1 MAVNPK
7 RASAK
12 IVSVADAEPPAGS
25 RSGVQSVT
33 VAARILRALAT
44 EGGALP
50 LRRLALATGLSRA
63 KVHRYLVSLR
73 AEGLVV
79 QDAESGI
86 YQIGPTAVTIGLTGL
101 RRLSPLREVHDVLP
115 RLRDRI
121 NETVTAAVWGDMGPT
136 ITAIE
141 ESGQPISMNVR
152 VGSVLPVLTT
162 AIGRVFL
169 AHLPGS
175 TTGPLV
181 DAERRKGRGNAV
193 PPPAERVLAT
203 MIADVRAT
211 RLSAAQPA
219 AVPGVDAVAAP
230 VFDYRGKIVAVLCVV
245 ARSDSLRANWD
256 FMTGALVEAVDALSK
271 QLGHFPNG
279 AEGR

>member
-7 RASAK
+7 RTARNV
-12 IVSVADAEPPAGS
+12 VSVADPESPVGS
-25 RSGVQSVT
+25 RSGVQSVG
-33 VAARILRALAT
+33 VAARILRALAA

-73 AEGLVV
+73 AEEMVV
-79 QDAESGI
+79 QDAETGI
-86 YQIGPTAVTIGLTGL
+86 YQIGPTAVMIGLTGL
-101 RRLSPLREVHDVLP
+101 RRLSPLREVHDAMP

-169 AHLPGS
+169 AHLPHS
-175 TTGPLV
+175 TTGPV
-181 DAERRKGRGNAV
+181 ISAERRKRRGNAL
-193 PPPAERVLAT
+193 PLPNERDLAEMLDG
-203 MIADVRAT
+203 IRAT

-219 AVPGVDAVAAP
+219 AVPGIDAVAAP

-245 ARSDSLRANWD
+245 ARSDSLRANWQ
-256 FMTGALVEAVDALSK
+256 FMTGALTDTADALSR
-271 QLGHFPNG
+271 QLGHG
-279 AEGR
+279 AEFDR

>member
-1 MAVNPK
+1 MTVNPK
-7 RASAK
+7 RTAGNV
-12 IVSVADAEPPAGS
+12 VSVADPEPPQGS
-25 RSGVQSVT
+25 RAGVQSVV
-33 VAARILRALAT
+33 VAARILRALAA

-50 LRRLALATGLSRA
+50 LRRLAVATGMPRA

-73 AEGLVV
+73 AEGMVV

-86 YQIGPTAVTIGLTGL
+86 YQIGPTAVMIGLTGL
-101 RRLSPLREVHDVLP
+101 RRLSPLREVHDALP
-115 RLRDRI
+115 YLRDRI

-169 AHLPGS
+169 AHLPRS
-175 TTGPLV
+175 TTGPV
-181 DAERRKGRGNAV
+181 VAAERRKGRGDA
-193 PPPAERVLAT
+193 PQLPGERELAT
-203 MIADVRAT
+203 ILADIRAT

-219 AVPGVDAVAAP
+219 AVPGVDALAAP

-256 FMTGALVEAVDALSK
+256 AMAAAIAETVDGLSR
-271 QLGHFPNG
+271 QLGYGPELADG
-279 AEGR
+279 

>member
-7 RASAK
+7 RTTEK
-12 IVSVADAEPPAGS
+12 VVSVADAEPPAGS
-25 RSGVQSVT
+25 RSGVQSVA
-33 VAARILRALAT
+33 VAAQIMRALAA

-63 KVHRYLVSLR
+63 KVHRYLVTLR
-73 AEGLVV
+73 AEGMVV
-79 QDAESGI
+79 QDPESGI
-86 YQIGPTAVTIGLTGL
+86 YQIGPTAVMIGLTGL
-101 RRLSPLREVHDVLP
+101 RRLSPLREVHDALP
-115 RLRDRI
+115 HLRDRI

-152 VGSVLPVLTT
+152 VGSILPVLTT

-175 TTGPLV
+175 MTAPIVT
-181 DAERRKGRGNAV
+181 AERRKRRGNALTL
-193 PPPAERVLAT
+193 PTERDLAAT
-203 MIADVRAT
+203 LAGIRAN

-219 AVPGVDAVAAP
+219 AVPGIDAVAAP
-230 VFDYRGKIVAVLCVV
+230 VFDYRGKIVAVLCIV
-245 ARSDSLRANWD
+245 ARSDSLRDQWAT
-256 FMTGALVEAVDALSK
+256 MTAALTETVEALSR
-271 QLGHFPNG
+271 QLGY
-279 AEGR
+279 A